1 MIDDRAIK
9 VRNISETGRDI
20 VKHIYD
26 RSQAGEFDA
35 ATAQTMAKEALR
47 KVRYDG
53 VEYFFI
59 YDDQGNCVL
68 LPPKPE
74 REGKN
79 FLDLKDANGVHFI
92 RPVAKVGAVS
102 GFPKAA

>member
-20 VKHIYD
+20 VKHFYD

-92 RPVAKVGAVS
+92 RPVAKVA
-102 GFPKAA
+102 